1 MARRKGKKVAN
12 AVKKHLG
19 HDIKESKES
28 IKEDVSLLKKMSKFK
43 GKK

>member
-1 MARRKGKKVAN
+1 MARRQGKKVAK

-28 IKEDVSLLKKMSKFK
+28 IQEDKSLLKKLSKFK